1 MSIPNVIEEEE
12 ILSIDKE
19 LNDSFKQI
27 PVSIKTVKVW
37 KKFLHDRDNKDYS
50 DEQIITIIKDDPNP
64 EEYEDKDLHNK
75 HIKML
80 DNNQR
85 SDLVKCVIL
94 DSGGELEEY
103 ESVPVMAE
111 YEIEETLL

>member
-27 PVSIKTVKVW
+27 PISDKTVKVW
-37 KKFLHDRDNKDYS
+37 KKFLHDRDKKNYS
-50 DEQIITIIKDDPNP
+50 DEEIITIIKDDPNP
-64 EEYEDKDLHNK
+64 TEYEDKDQHNK
-75 HIKML
+75 IVKML
-80 DNNQR
+80 NKNQR

-111 YEIEETLL
+111 YEVEEKL

>member
-12 ILSIDKE
+12 ILAIDKE
-19 LNDSFKQI
+19 LNDSFKEI
-27 PVSIKTVKVW
+27 PVSIKTIKVW
-37 KKFLHDRDNKDYS
+37 KKFLHDRDKKDYS
-50 DEQIITIIKDDPNP
+50 DEQVITIIKDDPNP
-64 EEYEDKDLHNK
+64 TEYEDKDKHNK
-75 HIKML
+75 IVKML

-111 YEIEETLL
+111 FELEDEI

>member
-12 ILSIDKE
+12 ILAIDKD
-19 LNDSFKQI
+19 LNDSFKEI
-27 PVSIKTVKVW
+27 PVSDKTVKVW
-37 KKFLHDRDNKDYS
+37 KKFLHDRDKKDYS
-50 DEQIITIIKDDPNP
+50 DDEVITIIKDDPNP
-64 EEYEDKDLHNK
+64 EEYEDKNK
-75 HIKML
+75 QNKIVKML

-103 ESVPVMAE
+103 ESVPIMAE

>member
-12 ILSIDKE
+12 ILEIDKD

-27 PVSIKTVKVW
+27 PVSVKTIKVW
-37 KKFLHDRDNKDYS
+37 KGFLYDRDKKNYS
-50 DEQIITIIKDDPNP
+50 DEQVITIIKDDPNP
-64 EEYEDKDLHNK
+64 EEYEDKDQHNK
-75 HIKML
+75 IVKML
-80 DNNQR
+80 DENQR

-111 YEIEETLL
+111 FELEDV

>member
-19 LNDSFKQI
+19 LNDSFKEI
-27 PVSIKTVKVW
+27 PVSTKTIKVW
-37 KKFLHDRDNKDYS
+37 KKFLHDRDKKDYS
-50 DEQIITIIKDDPNP
+50 DEQVITIIKDDPNP
-64 EEYEDKDLHNK
+64 EEYEDKDQHNK
-75 HIKML
+75 IVKML

-103 ESVPVMAE
+103 ESVPVIAE
-111 YEIEETLL
+111 YEIEGTLL

>member
-12 ILSIDKE
+12 ILAIDKE
-19 LNDSFKQI
+19 LNDSFKEI
-27 PVSIKTVKVW
+27 PVSIKTIKVW
-37 KKFLHDRDNKDYS
+37 KGFLYDRDKKNYS
-50 DEQIITIIKDDPNP
+50 DEEVITIIKDDPNP
-64 EEYEDKDLHNK
+64 EEYEDKDKHNK
-75 HIKML
+75 IVKML

-111 YEIEETLL
+111 FEIKDEI

>member
-27 PVSIKTVKVW
+27 PVSVKTVKVW
-37 KKFLHDRDNKDYS
+37 KTFLYDRDKKNYS
-50 DEQIITIIKDDPNP
+50 DEQVITIIKDDPNP
-64 EEYEDKDLHNK
+64 EEYEGKDLHNK
-75 HIKML
+75 QVKML
-80 DNNQR
+80 DENQR

-94 DSGGELEEY
+94 DSGGELEDY

-111 YEIEETLL
+111 FELEDEI

>member
-12 ILSIDKE
+12 ILAIDKD

-27 PVSIKTVKVW
+27 PVSIKTIKVW
-37 KKFLHDRDNKDYS
+37 KKFLDDRDNKKHS
-50 DEQIITIIKDDPNP
+50 DEEAIAIIKNDPNP
-64 EEYEDKDLHNK
+64 EEYEDKEKHNK
-75 HIKML
+75 FVKML
-80 DNNQR
+80 DKNQR

-94 DSGGELEEY
+94 DNGGELEEY

-111 YEIEETLL
+111 YEVEEKLL